1 MCALSLRYTISN
13 ACTHTGMAATSASG
27 TNAVRYGTMREN
39 VLNLEVV
46 LPSGEI
52 LHTSGKGGRARKTSA
67 GLNLTNLFVG
77 SEGTLGMIT
86 SATVRLHPVPGVVAA
101 AICSFENAGDAIR
114 TSTETIQCGVQVGR
128 VEFMDD
134 IQVRASNAYSKLD
147 LEERSTIL
155 FEFGGMSEESLQEQA
170 SFVEEIAKNN
180 GGSNFRWATAQEDR
194 ANLWKARHAV
204 YVDIILCP
212 TTYSLNAHSS
222 SSQEKKKKEK
232 GTHTHTLTQTTV
244 TMPTWRCVLVVVD
257 WQQMFVCRSQS
268 WRRRLWKLKI
278 AWTSSVFWLRLWV
291 M

>member
-1 MCALSLRYTISN
+1 
-13 ACTHTGMAATSASG
+13 MAATSASG

-52 LHTSGKGGRARKTSA
+52 LHTSGEGGRARKTSA

-101 AICSFENAGDAIR
+101 AICSFDDAGDAIR

-155 FEFGGMSEESLQEQA
+155 FEFGGMSEENLQEQA

-204 YVDIILCP
+204 YVAYVTHSTHNNNNPQTKQQVLCKP
-212 TTYSLNAHSS
+212 SHA
-222 SSQEKKKKEK
+222 
-232 GTHTHTLTQTTV
+232 
-244 TMPTWRCVLVVVD
+244 PR
-257 WQQMFVCRSQS
+257 QS
-268 WRRRLWKLKI
+268 RTCNGCLC
-278 AWTSSVFWLRLWV
+278 TDLRAGIDDCGN
-291 M
+291 

>member
-1 MCALSLRYTISN
+1 MTNLDIPGCGFPLIRVQTRVSVVCFCVCAFSPLHISN

-204 YVDIILCP
+204 YVDIHIVPYYLLSKR
-212 TTYSLNAHSS
+212 SLFFITR
-222 SSQEKKKKEK
+222 KKK
-232 GTHTHTLTQTTV
+232 H
-244 TMPTWRCVLVVVD
+244 
-257 WQQMFVCRSQS
+257 
-268 WRRRLWKLKI
+268 
-278 AWTSSVFWLRLWV
+278 
-291 M
+291 

>member
-1 MCALSLRYTISN
+1 
-13 ACTHTGMAATSASG
+13 MAATSASG

-52 LHTSGKGGRARKTSA
+52 LHTSGEGGRARKTSA

-101 AICSFENAGDAIR
+101 AICSFDDAGDAIR

-155 FEFGGMSEESLQEQA
+155 FEFGGMSEENLQEQA

-204 YVDIILCP
+204 YVAYV
-212 TTYSLNAHSS
+212 TRS
-222 SSQEKKKKEK
+222 
-232 GTHTHTLTQTTV
+232 THNNNNTQTKQQILRKPSHASRQSRTGN
-244 TMPTWRCVLVVVD
+244 RCLCTD
-257 WQQMFVCRSQS
+257 
-268 WRRRLWKLKI
+268 
-278 AWTSSVFWLRLWV
+278 LRAGIDDCGN
-291 M
+291 